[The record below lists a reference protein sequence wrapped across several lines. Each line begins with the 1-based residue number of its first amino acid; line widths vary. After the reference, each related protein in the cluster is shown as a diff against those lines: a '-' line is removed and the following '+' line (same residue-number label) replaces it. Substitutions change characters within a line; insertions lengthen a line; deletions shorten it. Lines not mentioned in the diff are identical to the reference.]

1 MFVATYNPYLL
12 ILVVFVLT
20 WSFQLSLTTDN
31 FCYRLTS
38 LTVV

>member
-20 WSFQLSLTTDN
+20 WSFQLSLFN
-31 FCYRLTS
+31 YGQL
-38 LTVV
+38 LL